1 MDMLIY
7 SLFCLFLFSCNVNCL
22 FLFKCTQV
30 GRIKCPLLLVTAGDD
45 QAFPAVES
53 AEDVS
58 YIFYVLYC
66 LLLR

>member
-1 MDMLIY
+1 MDILIY
-7 SLFCLFLFSCNVNCL
+7 SLFYLFLFSCGVNCL

-53 AEDVS
+53 ADTELSPDVAVS
-58 YIFYVLYC
+58 AGSEC
-66 LLLR
+66 